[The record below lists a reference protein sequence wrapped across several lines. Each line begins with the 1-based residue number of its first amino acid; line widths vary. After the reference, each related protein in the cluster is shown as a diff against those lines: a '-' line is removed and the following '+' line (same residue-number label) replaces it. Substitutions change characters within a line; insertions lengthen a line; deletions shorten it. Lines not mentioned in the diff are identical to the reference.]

1 MPEITSSARME
12 HLERLIAFVAGYAET
27 AGFPIKRIKEIELA
41 AEEVLVNI
49 FSYGYPGTKGD
60 VSIECRVE
68 DDLRL
73 VLEISDNGV
82 PFNILEVPN
91 PDVTADI
98 SHRRVGGLGVFF
110 VKEMADT
117 ARYRRKGGRN
127 ILTLIFHKHR
137 SGVERQEHAGD
148 VHE

>member
-12 HLERLIAFVAGYAET
+12 HLERLIAFVAGHAET
-27 AGFPIKRIKEIELA
+27 AGFPIKQINEIELA

-49 FSYGYPGTKGD
+49 FSYAYPDTKGD
-60 VSIECRVE
+60 VLIKCRVE

-82 PFNILEVPN
+82 PFNILEVPG

-98 SHRRVGGLGVFF
+98 SHRRVGGLGAFF

-117 ARYRRKGGRN
+117 ASYRRKGDRN
-127 ILTLIFHKHR
+127 ILMLIFHKHR
-137 SGVERQEHAGD
+137 RGVERQEHAGD
-148 VHE
+148 VYE